1 MTPDSIYWIAS
12 CTKMLTALSC
22 MQLVERGQLSLDD
35 SDQLEKLC
43 PELRDVQVLKKDGT
57 LEPKRNRITLRMLLT
72 HTAGFGYAFFNER
85 LRDYGYPAGIDEF
98 SGSIHDLKTP
108 LLFHPGEGREYGV
121 NIDWAGIALERATGL
136 TLNDYMQENICKP
149 LGLKNLN
156 MIPTPEMKANLAHM
170 HQRLPSGEVIGRDHP
185 LRRPLIVQTEA
196 EKKDLLCSGG
206 AGMYAKPQEYCRVLA
221 VLLNDGTCPKTGV
234 KLLEKATVDE
244 MFKNQIP
251 DFPQF
256 GRQNIPASKP
266 DLTNAVPDL
275 YPTERNSPQGWGL
288 SMMITGGATGRSEG
302 TAFWAGL
309 CNLFWWVDRENGVG
323 GMICSQVLP
332 FGDAAVLGAW
342 IGMEATIYQALKNT

>member
-1 MTPDSIYWIAS
+1 
-12 CTKMLTALSC
+12 
-22 MQLVERGQLSLDD
+22 
-35 SDQLEKLC
+35 
-43 PELRDVQVLKKDGT
+43 
-57 LEPKRNRITLRMLLT
+57 
-72 HTAGFGYAFFNER
+72 
-85 LRDYGYPAGIDEF
+85 
-98 SGSIHDLKTP
+98 
-108 LLFHPGEGREYGV
+108 
-121 NIDWAGIALERATGL
+121 
-136 TLNDYMQENICKP
+136 
-149 LGLKNLN
+149 
-156 MIPTPEMKANLAHM
+156 
-170 HQRLPSGEVIGRDHP
+170 
-185 LRRPLIVQTEA
+185 
-196 EKKDLLCSGG
+196 
-206 AGMYAKPQEYCRVLA
+206 MYAKPQEYCRMSPIARNLSMTIYLYFASLGVLA

-275 YPTERNSPQGWGL
+275 YPTEGNSPQGWGL

-309 CNLFWWVDRENGVG
+309 CNLFWWVGRENGVG